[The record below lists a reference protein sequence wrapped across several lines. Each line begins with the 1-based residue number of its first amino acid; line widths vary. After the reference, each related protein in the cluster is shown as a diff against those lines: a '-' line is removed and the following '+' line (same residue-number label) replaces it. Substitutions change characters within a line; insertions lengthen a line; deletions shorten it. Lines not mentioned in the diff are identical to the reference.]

1 MGTPQPPVLGFAA
14 RSGTGKTTLLTKLIP
29 LLRTRGLEVGVIKH
43 AHHQFDIDQPG
54 KDSYR
59 LRQAGARQTL
69 IASDTRRVLI
79 TEAAVPADPSLAGLV
94 AALDPGLLDLVL
106 VEGFRHEPYPKI
118 ELHRPALGK
127 PLLSRSD
134 PTIVAVASDTAVVT
148 ELPLLDL
155 NQPRQIADF
164 VLAFIQGH
172 PR

>member
-29 LLRTRGLEVGVIKH
+29 LLRSRGLEIGVIKH

-69 IASDTRRVLI
+69 IASDTRHALI
-79 TEAAVPADPSLAGLV
+79 TEATETGDPSLAGLI
-94 AALDPGLLDLVL
+94 AALDPELVDLVL

-127 PLLSRSD
+127 PLLSQSD
-134 PTIVAVASDTAVVT
+134 PTIVAVASDAAVDT
-148 ELPLLDL
+148 ELPRLDL
-155 NQPRQIADF
+155 NEPSQIADF
-164 VLAFIQGH
+164 VLRFIQGKV
-172 PR
+172 